1 MNRTDD
7 YSDVTRRI
15 TDRPTRRGTVSP
27 AVIAVV
33 VFLSLCLGALVT
45 YLIVGRDAKSPNSS
59 EVPLATEKA
68 ENAETTE
75 QTKISVERSA
85 TDQPTQPRPWERL
98 RPGKASCEVWLDPQ
112 YGNTYYASNL
122 LDDNPSTAWAATLN
136 EYLSPDGESFEGPT
150 FRFDTPVKIKRIKI
164 RNGYCKSDKSFYD
177 NARVAEMKI
186 YGHTVDEQGHTDML
200 LLWSGRLRDSRDLQV
215 FDVEAQYASGQRV
228 TDVFTI
234 MQCRDNGYDYYPGT
248 KYRDICLSDIEFW
261 GN

>member
-1 MNRTDD
+1 MNRTNDNG
-7 YSDVTRRI
+7 DVTRRI
-15 TDRPTRRGTVSP
+15 TDRPTRRNAVSP
-27 AVIAVV
+27 ALVAVV
-33 VFLSLCLGALVT
+33 IFLSLCLGGLAT
-45 YLIVGRDAKSPNSS
+45 YLIVGRDTKSPIPPD
-59 EVPLATEKA
+59 VPLATGKA
-68 ENAETTE
+68 ESTEAIQRVTAEAD
-75 QTKISVERSA
+75 RPA
-85 TDQPTQPRPWERL
+85 TDRPKPWERL

-112 YGNTYYASNL
+112 YGNTYYPSNL

-150 FRFDTPVKIKRIKI
+150 FKFDTPVKIKRIKI

-186 YGHTVDEQGHTDML
+186 YGNTVDEHGHTDML
-200 LLWSGRLRDSRDLQV
+200 LLWSGRLRDSRALQV
-215 FDVEAQYASGQRV
+215 FDVEAQYAPGQRV